1 MRLGATDKAENLGR
15 LQVKDQPVFGWSLN
29 RKIGGFGSPE
39 YAMAV
44 INCVPINV
52 NDCGRPGQTCN
63 KPGPDRIDHIRKN
76 DWHALGARLQ
86 CGEALTGGS

>member
-1 MRLGATDKAENLGR
+1 MRLGATDKAEKLGR
-15 LQVKDQPVFGWSLN
+15 LQVEDQLVFGWCLN

-63 KPGPDRIDHIRKN
+63 KPGPDRIDHIRKI
-76 DWHALGARLQ
+76 DWHALGALLQ
-86 CGEALTGGS
+86 CGDA